1 MTPSPYTDL
10 KSNLLLGQDVKGFA
24 CIQCKG
30 PPSTFVAMALRGDA
44 TDAKPAILVAYALCS
59 RCGAQYWEEAGAKV
73 FAFLRE
79 SLVE

>member
-10 KSNLLLGQDVKGFA
+10 KSDLLFGQDIKGFS

-30 PPSTFVAMALRGDA
+30 APSTFIAMSLKDDA
-44 TDAKPAILVAYALCS
+44 TDEKSSIIVAYALCS

-73 FAFLRE
+73 FTTLRE